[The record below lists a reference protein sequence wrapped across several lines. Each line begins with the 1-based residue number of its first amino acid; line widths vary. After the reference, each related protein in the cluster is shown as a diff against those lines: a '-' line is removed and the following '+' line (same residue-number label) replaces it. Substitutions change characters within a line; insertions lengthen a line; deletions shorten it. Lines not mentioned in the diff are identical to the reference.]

1 MFKIIAVTN
10 RKLCHVDFLEQI
22 EALAKSEVDSIILR
36 EKDLSEDEYYV
47 LAKNVLRIC
56 EKYNKECILHN
67 FVEVAKRL
75 NYRKIHLSLPMLEK
89 HYNEVKNF
97 EKVGVSIHS
106 LEEGKRAINL
116 GATYLTAGHIFT
128 TDCKRDLEP
137 RGVDFL
143 ENICSSV
150 NIPVYG
156 IGGISEDNIKLVKDT
171 GAKGACLMSSLMK
184 PGLNELKEILKGNIY

>member
-10 RKLCHVDFLEQI
+10 RKLCHIDFLEQI

-56 EKYNKECILHN
+56 EKYNKECVLHN
-67 FVEVAKRL
+67 FVGVAKRL
-75 NYRKIHLSLPMLEK
+75 NYNKIHLSLPMLEK
-89 HYNEVKNF
+89 HHNEVKNF

-106 LEEGKRAINL
+106 LEEGERAVTL
-116 GATYLTAGHIFT
+116 GATYITAGHIFQ
-128 TDCKRDLEP
+128 TDCKKDLEP
-137 RGVDFL
+137 MGLAFL
-143 ENICSSV
+143 ENICRGV
-150 NIPVYG
+150 DVPVYA
-156 IGGISEDNIKLVKDT
+156 IGGISKDNIKLVKET

-184 PGLNELKEILKGNIY
+184 AGANELKGNIY